1 MERELTY
8 AGALKEAMR
17 EEMKKDKNVFLI
29 GEDVGQGYRGCFAVS
44 TGLYEEF
51 GPEQIIDTPISENTI
66 LGCGIGASLLGMKPI
81 VEMMFEDFIAVAFD
95 GILNQAAKVRMM
107 SANQYKLNLVLRL
120 PGGSKNGT
128 GPQHSQCLESIF
140 MSVPGVKIVCPAT
153 PYDAKGLLKEAINH
167 EDPVIFFEHKKLYS
181 MKGFVPEEEYK
192 IPFGKARIAREG
204 KDLTVIAVSYMINLA
219 LEAAEDLKEKHNLDI
234 EIIDPRTL
242 VPFDLETV
250 GRSLKKTN
258 KAVIIEEGIKRDG
271 IGAEISSLIMENF
284 FDYLDFPVKRIASKN
299 SFIPMSPHLE
309 KAVIPNKESIIKA
322 IEDLLIL

>member
-8 AGALKEAMR
+8 AGALREAMR
-17 EEMKKDKNVFLI
+17 EEMKKDKDVFLI

-51 GPEQIIDTPISENTI
+51 GPDQIIDTPISENTI

-81 VEMMFEDFIAVAFD
+81 VEMMFEDFVAVAFD

-120 PGGSKNGT
+120 PGGSKTGT
-128 GPQHSQCLESIF
+128 GPHHSQCLESIF
-140 MSVPGVKIVCPAT
+140 MSIPGIKIVCPAT

-192 IPFGKARIAREG
+192 IPFGKARIVREG
-204 KDLTVIAVSYMINLA
+204 KDLTVIAVS
-219 LEAAEDLKEKHNLDI
+219 
-234 EIIDPRTL
+234 
-242 VPFDLETV
+242 
-250 GRSLKKTN
+250 
-258 KAVIIEEGIKRDG
+258 
-271 IGAEISSLIMENF
+271 
-284 FDYLDFPVKRIASKN
+284 
-299 SFIPMSPHLE
+299 
-309 KAVIPNKESIIKA
+309 
-322 IEDLLIL
+322 

>member
-17 EEMKKDKNVFLI
+17 EEMKKDKEVFLI
-29 GEDVGQGYRGCFAVS
+29 GEDVGQGYSGCFAVS
-44 TGLYEEF
+44 TGLYDEF
-51 GPEQIIDTPISENTI
+51 GPSQIIDTPISENTI

-81 VEMMFEDFIAVAFD
+81 VEMMFEDFISVTFD
-95 GILNQAAKVRMM
+95 GILNQAAKVRML
-107 SANQYKLNLVLRL
+107 SADQYKLNLVVRL

-140 MSVPGVKIVCPAT
+140 MSIPGIKIVCPAT

-167 EDPVIFFEHKKLYS
+167 GDPVMFFEHKKLYS
-181 MKGFVPEEEYK
+181 IKGLVPEEEYK

-204 KDLTVIAVSYMINLA
+204 KDLTIIAVSYMNNLA
-219 LEAAEDLKEKHNLDI
+219 LEAAEELKEKHNLDI

-250 GRSLKKTN
+250 GKSLKKTN
-258 KAVIIEEGIKRDG
+258 KAVVIEEGIKRDG
-271 IGAEISSLIMENF
+271 VGAEISSLIMENF
-284 FDYLDFPVKRIASKN
+284 FDYLDFPVRRIASKN

-309 KAVIPNKESIIKA
+309 KSVIPNKESIIRA

>member
-1 MERELTY
+1 MERELTFS
-8 AGALKEAMR
+8 GALKEAMQ
-17 EEMKKDKNVFLI
+17 EEMKKDKDVILV
-29 GEDVGQGYRGCFAVS
+29 GEDVGQGYRGCFAV
-44 TGLYEEF
+44 TAGLYEEF
-51 GPEQIIDTPISENTI
+51 GPSQIIDTPISENTI

-95 GILNQAAKVRMM
+95 GIINQAAKVKMM
-107 SANQYKLNLVLRL
+107 SANQYKLNLVVRL

-140 MSVPGVKIVCPAT
+140 MSIPGIKIVCPAT

-167 EDPVIFFEHKKLYS
+167 GDPVLFFEHKKLYPL
-181 MKGFVPEEEYK
+181 KGIVPEEEYTV
-192 IPFGKARIAREG
+192 PFGQARIAREG
-204 KDLTVIAVSYMINLA
+204 KDLTVIAVSYMVNVA
-219 LEAAEDLKEKHNLDI
+219 LEAAEILKEKHNLDV

-250 GRSLKKTN
+250 GRSIKKTN
-258 KAVIIEEGIKRDG
+258 KAVIIEEGVKRDG

-284 FDYLDFPVKRIASKN
+284 FDYLDFPVRRIASKN
-299 SFIPMSPHLE
+299 SFIPMSPNLE
-309 KAVIPNKESIIKA
+309 KTVIPNKESVIRE

>member
-1 MERELTY
+1 MPRELTY
-8 AGALKEAMR
+8 AEALREAMR

-51 GPEQIIDTPISENTI
+51 GQKQIIDTPISENTI

-81 VEMMFEDFIAVAFD
+81 VEMMFEDFISVAFD
-95 GILNQAAKVRMM
+95 GILNQAAKVRLM
-107 SANQYKLNLVLRL
+107 SAEQYKLNLVVRL

-140 MSVPGVKIVCPAT
+140 MSIPGIKIVCPVT
-153 PYDAKGLLKEAINH
+153 PHDAKGLLKEAINH

-181 MKGFVPEEEYK
+181 LKGEVPEEEYT

-204 KDLTVIAVSYMINLA
+204 KDLTVIAVSYMVNVA
-219 LEAAEDLKEKHNLDI
+219 LEAAEILKEKHNLDI

-250 GRSLKKTN
+250 GKSIKKTS
-258 KAVIIEEGIKRDG
+258 KTVIIEEGIKRNG
-271 IGAEISSLIMENF
+271 VGSEISSLIMENL
-284 FDYLDFPVKRIASKN
+284 FDYLDFPVKRIASRN
-299 SFIPMSPHLE
+299 SIIPMSPLLE
-309 KAVIPNKESIIKA
+309 KEVIPNKESVVKQ

>member
-8 AGALKEAMR
+8 AGALREAMR
-17 EEMKKDKNVFLI
+17 EEMKKDMDVFLI

-51 GPEQIIDTPISENTI
+51 GPDQIIDTPISENTI

-81 VEMMFEDFIAVAFD
+81 VEMMFEDFVAVAFD

-140 MSVPGVKIVCPAT
+140 MSIPGIKIVCPAT

-167 EDPVIFFEHKKLYS
+167 GDPVMFFEHKKLYS
-181 MKGFVPEEEYK
+181 IKGFVPEEEYK
-192 IPFGKARIAREG
+192 IPFGQARIAREG
-204 KDLTVIAVSYMINLA
+204 KDLTIIAVSYMNNLA
-219 LEAAEDLKEKHNLDI
+219 LEAAEILKEKHNLDI

-250 GRSLKKTN
+250 GKSLKKTN
-258 KAVIIEEGIKRDG
+258 KAVVIEEGIKRDG
-271 IGAEISSLIMENF
+271 IGAEISSLIM
-284 FDYLDFPVKRIASKN
+284 
-299 SFIPMSPHLE
+299 
-309 KAVIPNKESIIKA
+309 
-322 IEDLLIL
+322 